1 MTSTPTAA
9 SAASAKPQP
18 NVYTALLLVAAL
30 ALLATLV
37 MVLWTLLSPMPNG
50 FGMKIGDLF

>member
-9 SAASAKPQP
+9 PAAAAKPQP
-18 NVYTALLLVAAL
+18 NVYTALLVIAAL

-37 MVLWTLLSPMPNG
+37 VVLWTLLSPMPNG
-50 FGMKIGDLF
+50 YGMAIGDLF